1 MNRLSFW
8 LVCLFGALSVLFGAY
23 AAWRYY
29 KPKARMEPHDVY
41 WGADLLEKARMS
53 NKLIFF
59 TIEGR
64 DFPEFSDEAKAILN
78 KFYICATLSP
88 KKYFADNLVLSNI
101 FKNSGSEGKF
111 SLGILSPQGRPLF
124 LASDFSRD
132 KNSPFYD
139 AACLMGAVNAYEK
152 YKGDLLLKRQIS
164 SSFIIKLSEFPNL
177 FLSRSAD
184 SSFANMNMFLRRK
197 DWKDATALLSEN
209 ARLAARLANFS
220 PTALEVATSAYGSIL
235 SEIKNEDRFSSKLL
249 LARALSEYALLM
261 IVPSAK
267 HNFLK
272 VADDILKNQKS
283 DGLFYEKSAA
293 TLLDNALAMS
303 IMARAYKISGDEKY
317 KNAAVK
323 NSYAIRLILG
333 RKNTP
338 PGILNSLEN
347 PDENTSE
354 ANGLACALLVRGWID
369 AYFAT
374 GEEKYLG
381 FATSMFK
388 KFDKMFSD
396 KSEGNWYVNMPC
408 SILASSYRLKNF
420 SDDLYPSG
428 NGEGA
433 QILSDFCYLKGIHRH
448 HLIDASSPFNTPF
461 AVRFFDRAGLKLSLL
476 DNPMRK

>member
-1 MNRLSFW
+1 MNRLSSW

-23 AAWRYY
+23 AAWRYC
-29 KPKARMEPHDVY
+29 KPKACIEHQDVY

-53 NKLIFF
+53 NQLIFF

-64 DFPEFSDEAKAILN
+64 DFPKFSDEAKAVLN
-78 KFYICATLSP
+78 KFYMCATLSP
-88 KKYFADNLVLSNI
+88 KKYFADNQVLSNI

-124 LASDFSRD
+124 LASGFSRD

-139 AACLMGAVNAYEK
+139 AACLMGALNAYEK

-164 SSFIIKLSEFPNL
+164 SRFIIKLSEFPNL

-184 SSFANMNMFLRRK
+184 SSVANMNVFLNRK
-197 DWKDATALLSEN
+197 DWKNATALLSEN
-209 ARLAARLANFS
+209 ARLAARLANFF

-272 VADDILKNQKS
+272 FADDILKNQKS
-283 DGLFYEKSAA
+283 DGLFYEKSVA

-303 IMARAYKISGDEKY
+303 IMARAYKISRDKKY
-317 KNAAVK
+317 KDAAVR

-333 RKNTP
+333 RKNTL

-347 PDENTSE
+347 PVENPSE

-369 AYFAT
+369 AHFAT

-381 FATSMFK
+381 FAMSMFK
-388 KFDKMFSD
+388 KFDKIFSD
-396 KSEGNWYVNMPC
+396 KNEGNWYVNMPN
-408 SILASSYRLKNF
+408 SIFASSYRLKNF

-428 NGEGA
+428 NGEGS
-433 QILSDFCYLKGIHRH
+433 QILSDLCYLKGFHHH